1 MAAMWFVFEV
11 RDSTVA
17 SGDNR
22 KAGLTPSFVMLKKLS
37 DLSSVT
43 PPVISELGDGLY
55 SFSFDAETSGE
66 CVCQIDAGVS
76 LASGS
81 DRYISRLL
89 SRDSTRI
96 QSGISASGAV
106 TLPQPPPSGYG
117 SSAGSG
123 PTAINHNTGGTDNL
137 RYVERSGAGIG
148 GASVLIYQAGDW
160 PANPSRVQAVA
171 TTGPNGRWV
180 APAFVSAGTYVA
192 VFTIIGA
199 DGPDVSAPF
208 TV

>member
-11 RDSTVA
+11 RDSTLA

-22 KAGLTPSFVMLKKLS
+22 KVGLTPSFVMLKKLS
-37 DLSSVT
+37 DLSGVT
-43 PPVISELGDGLY
+43 PPAISELGDGLY
-55 SFSFDAETSGE
+55 VFSFDAETSGE

-76 LASGS
+76 LTAGS

-89 SRDSTRI
+89 SRDSSRI
-96 QSGISASGAV
+96 QSGISATGAV
-106 TLPQPPPSGYG
+106 TLPQPPPSGY

-123 PTAINHNTGGTDNL
+123 SIAINHNTDGTDNL
-137 RYVERSGAGIG
+137 RYVDQTGAGVG
-148 GASVLIYQAGDW
+148 GASVLIYFAGDW
-160 PANPSRVQAVA
+160 PTNLSRVQAVA
-171 TTGPNGRWV
+171 TTGPDGRWL

-192 VFTIIGA
+192 VFTIVGA